1 VAPPAGVSSHRG
13 VAAFDFDG
21 TLVPGDS
28 LPRFLSHLLGRRGF
42 TRVLAEASPAM
53 LVGYQRDGRD
63 GSKAALLR
71 RALSGQAGSHVAAV
85 GEEFGSRL
93 ADRIRPAMA
102 TRLAWHRQQGH
113 RQVLVSASLAVYL
126 EPFGRLAGF
135 DEVIATRLETGS
147 DGLLTGRMDGP
158 NVRARQ
164 KALLLQAALGPGPV
178 EVWAYGDS
186 AGDREMLEMADHPTQ
201 VTRRGLRRG
210 RVAPGPTGRPD
221 CLSD

>member
-1 VAPPAGVSSHRG
+1 MSSCRG

-28 LPRFLSHLLGRRGF
+28 LVRFLTRLLGRRRF
-42 TRVLAEASPAM
+42 TRVLAEAAPAM
-53 LVGYQRDGRD
+53 LAGYQREGRD
-63 GSKAALLR
+63 GSKAALLA
-71 RALSGQAGSHVAAV
+71 RALAGQARRHVASV
-85 GEEFGSRL
+85 GQEFGAGL
-93 ADRIRPAMA
+93 ANRIRPEMA

-158 NVRARQ
+158 NVRAQQ
-164 KALLLQAALGPGPV
+164 KALLLRAALGPGPV

-186 AGDREMLEMADHPTQ
+186 AGDREMLEMADHPTH
-201 VTRRGLRRG
+201 VTRRVLRRTRIAPDGAG
-210 RVAPGPTGRPD
+210 RSNCRRD
-221 CLSD
+221 